1 MKLGYNK
8 NMAILDENEFTEVD
22 GRSYINPQVALDES
36 NAFIDNLRSTQQ
48 SDNQKIQMDTYN
60 LGTDISSN
68 LGGLTSPV
76 TNDNG
81 GAGLSYFTSRY
92 QTPQTESAVANLR
105 SAAQAQALN
114 QVLAN
119 EQEMWKKRYNDAY
132 RKYQKSA
139 YDKANNPSSSTG
151 PTGDPS
157 KDGKVTTKINDD
169 EGGTSEK
176 VETTEI
182 SGNIGDA
189 IAGKDEYSISYVID
203 GKRYYANVYNQTG
216 FSQERYTGLDT
227 STGMSYEGQH
237 ALDYLNGVVNSGGK
251 IYNSDNQEITPYQA
265 LTGGTTSGRW

>member
-8 NMAILDENEFTEVD
+8 NMAILDENEFTEAE
-22 GRSYINPQVALDES
+22 GRSYLNPQIALDES

-119 EQEMWKKRYNDAY
+119 EQEKWKKRYNDAY
-132 RKYQKSA
+132 RAYQKRQ
-139 YDKANNPSSSTG
+139 NNPQTDGGDVEYEDTG
-151 PTGDPS
+151 EYT
-157 KDGKVTTKINDD
+157 NL
-169 EGGTSEK
+169 
-176 VETTEI
+176 
-182 SGNIGDA
+182 DA
-189 IAGKDEYSISYVID
+189 VQDM
-203 GKRYYANVYNQTG
+203 NQ
-216 FSQERYTGLDT
+216 Y
-227 STGMSYEGQH
+227 
-237 ALDYLNGVVNSGGK
+237 
-251 IYNSDNQEITPYQA
+251 
-265 LTGGTTSGRW
+265 GTTSTIYDSTEQALDSRSTERNKQIEVIKDSNGNVSTLIINGTPVYGREARARYRYLKNAGLVR